1 MNQRLEPSEFSLA
14 AAAPALP
21 REQPLSMPVQ
31 RLWQEFA
38 GSRSRP
44 GGLRRRSATT
54 LLTRAGI
61 LAFTIA
67 ATVVFAWGLHQALTS
82 VTTAV
87 PQTVL
92 ILLSSLC
99 FAWVAFGSAV
109 AIAGTIGILVRGG
122 YDSISLP
129 EGAPPLAR
137 RTALLFPVYHE
148 DPERIA
154 AVIEAIAEQLWAL
167 GRADAFDFFVLSD
180 SRTAQSRDLERRVF
194 SALNQAVAADRP
206 VYYRNRQ
213 NNVGKKAGNVRD
225 WIIRFGRG
233 YDHFV
238 ILDADSVMSGRTLVQ
253 LASAMERNDDAG
265 LIQTA
270 PRLVGGETV
279 FARLQQFATGYYG
292 PLAATGYAMFQGAD
306 GNYWGHNA
314 IIRTRAFA
322 ESAGLPKLPGSAPL
336 GGHIQ
341 SHDFVE
347 AALLRRSGWDVH
359 LVTSMRGSYE
369 GCPPTLIEM
378 STRDRRW
385 MQGNIQHSR
394 IVAANGLPLFS
405 RLHLTL
411 GVFAYVASGLW
422 AAALLIGLWL
432 TYSARAS
439 TPEYFPKWETLFPV
453 WPTYNP
459 EAALLV
465 LLATLAVVFMPK
477 FLGLVLA
484 LSDRRA
490 MRLPQK
496 VLLVFGW
503 LVEVVM
509 STLLAPV
516 LMLNQLRALWEIFR
530 GRDSGWAAQQRD
542 GHSVSF
548 IASLRYHCWHV
559 TTGLAFALFALH
571 ISPHVAL
578 WMSPIL
584 MGLILS
590 PLLTWW
596 TSRLSGPLLSALL
609 ATDEDRTPPAVVEAA
624 LGRHRQKGRYQRN
637 FGLQP

>member
-1 MNQRLEPSEFSLA
+1 MNQRLEPSEFSFA
-14 AAAPALP
+14 GATPALP

-31 RLWQEFA
+31 RLCREYA
-38 GSRSRP
+38 GSRPR
-44 GGLRRRSATT
+44 GGCVSRRSVTT
-54 LLTRAGI
+54 LFARVGI
-61 LAFTIA
+61 LVFT
-67 ATVVFAWGLHQALTS
+67 TVTTAVFAWGLYQALTS

-99 FAWVAFGSAV
+99 FAWVAFGSAT
-109 AIAGTIGILVRGG
+109 AIAGAIGVLCGRG
-122 YDSISLP
+122 YDSIRLP
-129 EGAPPLAR
+129 DGAPPLAR

-148 DPERIA
+148 DPARIA
-154 AVIEAIAEQLWAL
+154 AVIESIAEQLWAL
-167 GRADAFDFFVLSD
+167 GRAEAFDFFVLSD
-180 SRTAQSRDLERRVF
+180 SRTAQSRDLEQRVF
-194 SALNQAVAADRP
+194 AALNQAISADRP

-213 NNVGKKAGNVRD
+213 NNAGKKAGNIRD
-225 WIIRFGRG
+225 WIVRFGRG

-238 ILDADSVMSGRTLVQ
+238 ILDADSVMSGRTLVR
-253 LASAMERNDDAG
+253 LAAAMEHHDDAG

-270 PRLVGGETV
+270 PRLVGGETI

-322 ESAGLPKLPGSAPL
+322 ESAGLPKLPGAAPL

-369 GCPPTLIEM
+369 GCPPTLIEL

-465 LLATLAVVFMPK
+465 LLATLAIVFMPK
-477 FLGLVLA
+477 FLGLALA
-484 LSDRRA
+484 LFDRRA
-490 MRLPQK
+490 MRWPQK
-496 VLLVFGW
+496 VLLIFGW

-516 LMLNQLRALWEIFR
+516 LMLNQLRSLWEIFR

-548 IASLRYHCWHV
+548 GTSLRYHAWHV
-559 TTGLAFALFALH
+559 TTGLTFGLFALH

-584 MGLILS
+584 IGLILS

-596 TSRLSGPLLSALL
+596 TSRPSGLLLTALL

-624 LGRHRQKGRYQRN
+624 LGRHRQKGRYQRD

>member
-1 MNQRLEPSEFSLA
+1 M
-14 AAAPALP
+14 
-21 REQPLSMPVQ
+21 
-31 RLWQEFA
+31 
-38 GSRSRP
+38 
-44 GGLRRRSATT
+44 TT
-54 LLTRAGI
+54 SLTRFGI
-61 LAFTIA
+61 LTFTIA
-67 ATVVFAWGLHQALTS
+67 ATAVFAWGLHQALTS
-82 VTTAV
+82 VTAAV

-92 ILLSSLC
+92 IALSGLC
-99 FAWVAFGSAV
+99 FAWVAFGSAI
-109 AIAGTIGILVRGG
+109 AIAGAIGILGGGG
-122 YDSISLP
+122 YDSIRLP
-129 EGAPPLAR
+129 EGAPALAR

-148 DPERIA
+148 DPARIA
-154 AVIEAIAEQLWAL
+154 AVIESIAEQLWAL
-167 GRADAFDFFVLSD
+167 GRVEAFDFFVLSD
-180 SRTAQSRDLERRVF
+180 SRTTQSRDLERRVF
-194 SALNQAVAADRP
+194 SALNQAVAAGRP
-206 VYYRNRQ
+206 IYYRNRE
-213 NNVGKKAGNVRD
+213 NNAGRKAGNIRD

-238 ILDADSVMSGRTLVQ
+238 ILDADSVMSGRTLVR
-253 LASAMERNDDAG
+253 LAAAMEGNDDAG

-270 PRLVGGETV
+270 PRLVGSETI

-292 PLAATGYAMFQGAD
+292 PLAATGYALFQGAD

-336 GGHIQ
+336 GGHIR

-359 LVTSMRGSYE
+359 LVTGMRGSYE
-369 GCPPTLIEM
+369 GCPPTLPDLSI
-378 STRDRRW
+378 RDRRW

-394 IVAANGLPLFS
+394 IVAANGLALFS
-405 RLHLTL
+405 RLHLAL

-422 AAALLIGLWL
+422 AAALLIGLWF
-432 TYSARAS
+432 TYRARAG
-439 TPEYFPKWETLFPV
+439 TPEYFPKWETLFPI
-453 WPTYNP
+453 WPAYNP

-477 FLGLVLA
+477 FLGLALA
-484 LSDRRA
+484 LFDRRS
-490 MRLPQK
+490 MRWPQK

-503 LVEVVM
+503 LVEAMM

-516 LMLNQLRALWEIFR
+516 LMLNQLRSLREIFR
-530 GRDSGWAAQQRD
+530 GRDSGWTAQQRD

-548 IASLRYHCWHV
+548 CTSLRYHGWHV
-559 TTGLAFALFALH
+559 TTGLAVALFALH

-584 MGLILS
+584 IGPILS

-596 TSRLSGPLLSALL
+596 TSRRSGPLLTALL
-609 ATDEDRTPPAVVEAA
+609 ATDEDRTPPAVVETAFA
-624 LGRHRQKGRYQRN
+624 RYRH
-637 FGLQP
+637 